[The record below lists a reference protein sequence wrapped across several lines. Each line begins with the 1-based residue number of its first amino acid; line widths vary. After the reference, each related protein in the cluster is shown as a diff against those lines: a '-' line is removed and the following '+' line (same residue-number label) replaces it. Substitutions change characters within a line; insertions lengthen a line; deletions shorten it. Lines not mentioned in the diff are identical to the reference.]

1 MVDRRVMD
9 QWEEIVQ
16 ITSSIDFIEEDD
28 AII

>member
-16 ITSSIDFIEEDD
+16 ITSSIDFIEKDD

>member
-9 QWEEIVQ
+9 QWEEIVH
-16 ITSSIDFIEEDD
+16 ITSSIDFIEKDD